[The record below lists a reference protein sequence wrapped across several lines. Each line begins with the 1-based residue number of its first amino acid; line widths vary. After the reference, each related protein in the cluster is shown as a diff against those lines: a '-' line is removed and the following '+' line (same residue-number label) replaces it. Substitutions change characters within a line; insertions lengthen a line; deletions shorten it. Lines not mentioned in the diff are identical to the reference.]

1 MINKLA
7 ITNNVV
13 IQKPQEIER
22 PNNAPVQ
29 WNGKKVYVSH
39 HDRHIWFT
47 RIACPILI
55 ALGFTLIAAV
65 GTMGAIFGGVTLIGF
80 AGLAWLFLEVL
91 HASSIYFVET
101 QRREGE
107 KSFSRIFGCRDDYKD
122 LPEIEWEQ
130 DKKNVTIHL
139 TQKEID
145 EHPRAGIVKGFVPI
159 CANLENHP
167 FIVNLYPKD
176 ENKLD
181 PIVFVYDRKLKGKT
195 FKFNFD
201 GHVIP
206 LKEDPKRAS
215 AFMIKIVNLIDF
227 EYEKI

>member
-91 HASSIYFVET
+91 HASSIYF
-101 QRREGE
+101 
-107 KSFSRIFGCRDDYKD
+107 
-122 LPEIEWEQ
+122 
-130 DKKNVTIHL
+130 
-139 TQKEID
+139 
-145 EHPRAGIVKGFVPI
+145 
-159 CANLENHP
+159 
-167 FIVNLYPKD
+167 IVNLYPKD